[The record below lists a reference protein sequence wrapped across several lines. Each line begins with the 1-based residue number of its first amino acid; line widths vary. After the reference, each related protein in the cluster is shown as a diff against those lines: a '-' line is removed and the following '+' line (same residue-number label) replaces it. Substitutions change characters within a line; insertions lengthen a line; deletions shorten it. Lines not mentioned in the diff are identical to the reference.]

1 MHLGYQGDATPGHL
15 DDENGTEVDRRT
27 TPEADLS
34 GSAEHARPGLR
45 AGRGGVSVW
54 QVLVATVVVIGVVV
68 RFTADSHLWLD
79 EALSVN
85 IARLPLARLPEA
97 LRHDGAPP
105 LYYLLLHW
113 WMGVFGTG
121 TIAVRALSGV
131 FAVAALPLMWIV
143 GRRLGGK
150 RLAVATLVIGAVSP
164 FAVRYG
170 TEARM
175 YSLLTLLVL
184 FAWLALSDLLERFA
198 WSRAIAVSVLT
209 GLLLLTHY
217 WSFYLLAVTGAFV
230 AHRAIRGP
238 GRGEARRAALAI
250 GVGCLAFLP
259 WLPSFAFQLS
269 HTGTPWAGRPD
280 VRILFDTVFQFTGG
294 FWDPGFIFGILA
306 WLLIVVALL
315 GRSIDGTRIEL
326 DLRTRPESRFLAII
340 GFGTLAVAFLVGVV
354 TQSGFA
360 VRYAAVLFP
369 FVLALI
375 ALGTTRFTD
384 PRVFRGVLAT
394 CVVLSLIAIS
404 PNVFGDRTTAAKV
417 ARLLRTQA
425 RPGDVVAYCP
435 DQLAPSVS
443 RLLGDPG
450 LVQIPFPLGGSPERV
465 DWVDYAQ
472 RNHAAATAPFTQMLL
487 DRAGPDHDI
496 WLVWSPNYLTFGTKC
511 TALGDRLQAARPDMK
526 RLLTIKTDYFE
537 HPGLIRYRPR

>member
-1 MHLGYQGDATPGHL
+1 MAG
-15 DDENGTEVDRRT
+15 RT
-27 TPEADLS
+27 TPEP
-34 GSAEHARPGLR
+34 RLR
-45 AGRGGVSVW
+45 APGEHGQAEERAGAGGIDVW
-54 QVLVATVVVIGVVV
+54 QVLVAAVVVIGMVV
-68 RFTADSHLWLD
+68 RFTANSHLWLD

-85 IARLPLARLPEA
+85 IARLPLDRLPEA

-105 LYYLLLHW
+105 LYYVLLHG
-113 WMGVFGTG
+113 WMVVFGTG

-131 FAVAALPLMWIV
+131 FAVAALPLIWIA

-150 RLAVATLVIGAVSP
+150 RLAVAALVILSASP

-184 FAWLALSDLLERFA
+184 LGWLALSDLLGRFS
-198 WSRAIAVSVLT
+198 WSRAVGVAVLT

-217 WSFYLLAVTGAFV
+217 WSFYVLAVTGAFV

-238 GRGEARRAALAI
+238 GQSEARRAAFAM
-250 GVGCLAFLP
+250 GVGCLVFLP
-259 WLPSFAFQLS
+259 WLPNFAFQLR

-280 VRILFDTVFQFTGG
+280 VRVLFDTVFQFTGG

-306 WLLIVVALL
+306 WFLIAVALL
-315 GRSIDGTRIEL
+315 GRSVDGTRIEL
-326 DLRTRPESRFLAII
+326 DLRTRPEGRVLAII

-360 VRYAAVLFP
+360 ARYAAVLFP
-369 FVLALI
+369 FMLLLI
-375 ALGTTRFTD
+375 ALGTTRFTNQW
-384 PRVFRGVLAT
+384 VFRGVLVT
-394 CVVLSLIAIS
+394 CVVLSLIATA

-417 ARLLRTQA
+417 ARLLRTEA

-435 DQLAPSVS
+435 DQLGPSVS
-443 RLLGDPG
+443 RMLGDRG
-450 LVQIPFPLGGSPERV
+450 LVQIPFPLGGSPDRV

-472 RNHAAATAPFTQMLL
+472 RNHAATTAPFARMLL

-526 RLLTIKTDYFE
+526 RLMTIKTDYFE
-537 HPGLIRYRPR
+537 HPGLIRYRPT